1 MSYLIS
7 QIFLCVLL
15 AFILGFLLGWLLRHM
30 SCRKAMDELRQ
41 KMVSA
46 AGPEPVAPVIHIPG
60 YPVEDIEGIGSGF
73 GKRLRAEG
81 IETTDRLLLAL
92 LEPEGVSRVC
102 RACEID
108 GKTAYSWATM
118 ADLLRVPGI
127 GGQWSELLWRCDV
140 KNVQMLARESAAPL
154 LQKMEA
160 VNAHE
165 HRVHEL
171 PGESRVKHW
180 IEEAGRMP
188 KLLPD

>member
-1 MSYLIS
+1 
-7 QIFLCVLL
+7 
-15 AFILGFLLGWLLRHM
+15 
-30 SCRKAMDELRQ
+30 
-41 KMVSA
+41 
-46 AGPEPVAPVIHIPG
+46 
-60 YPVEDIEGIGSGF
+60 
-73 GKRLRAEG
+73 
-81 IETTDRLLLAL
+81 
-92 LEPEGVSRVC
+92 
-102 RACEID
+102 
-108 GKTAYSWATM
+108 M